1 MPVPVGQEAQPW
13 GSRSSRVP
21 RRLSQGITR
30 DILWDTRLGK
40 RRVPQQLSHG
50 ITRDILRDTRLGKQ
64 QDVPAALPWGNTGYP
79 VGHPPG

>member
-21 RRLSQGITR
+21 RRLSQ
-30 DILWDTRLGK
+30 
-40 RRVPQQLSHG
+40 G